1 MSIRSVASSALVDE
15 PRTNTKTIRP
25 YKTAGQA
32 AVPLSRADEVLE
44 RTWAEMRR
52 SRRRW
57 MIGCGLA
64 FAVCLVTAYL
74 LGQLH
79 VEALPG
85 LLD

>member
-1 MSIRSVASSALVDE
+1 MSIRSVASSALVGE
-15 PRTNTKTIRP
+15 PRSNTKTTRW
-25 YKTAGQA
+25 YETARQA
-32 AVPLSRADEVLE
+32 AVPLSPADAVLE
-44 RTWAEMRR
+44 HTWAEMRR

-64 FAVCLVTAYL
+64 FVVCLVISYL

-85 LLD
+85 SLD